1 MSFYQGECQGGE
13 DKCRLTV
20 IGYQQRRRESTDKKG
35 IDGEEVKYVKEGDEG
50 IGIHHLFVDD

>member
-1 MSFYQGECQGGE
+1 M
-13 DKCRLTV
+13 
-20 IGYQQRRRESTDKKG
+20 STDSHWISTEKKG